1 MTAIDFV
8 VDLNRTTTLH
18 GCTPRTIDL
27 SRYNNCFTH
36 RKFGL
41 LFPSVLNITDF
52 RRHIA
57 RAFALQ
63 GSFYDDTQHELGKR
77 LENAAHIM
85 FSLFSNPS
93 ECIQKM
99 INMELKGSDGDLQC
113 NADAIVNLPEPD
125 ELFVNVLIDVSN
137 RVQLEKT
144 NKTIVNIVNDND
156 EVMVLKE
163 QLKSMTERMERAER
177 INHLV
182 LNVLKKNKK
191 LQIIVIYI

>member
-1 MTAIDFV
+1 
-8 VDLNRTTTLH
+8 
-18 GCTPRTIDL
+18 
-27 SRYNNCFTH
+27 
-36 RKFGL
+36 
-41 LFPSVLNITDF
+41 
-52 RRHIA
+52 
-57 RAFALQ
+57 
-63 GSFYDDTQHELGKR
+63 
-77 LENAAHIM
+77 M